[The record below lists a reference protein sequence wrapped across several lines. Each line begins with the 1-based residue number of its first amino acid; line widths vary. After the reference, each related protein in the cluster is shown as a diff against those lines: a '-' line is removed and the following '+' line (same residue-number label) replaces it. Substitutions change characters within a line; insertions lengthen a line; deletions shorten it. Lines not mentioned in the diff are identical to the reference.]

1 MGLEDASS
9 HRQCIFLLIEGGGGG
24 YRAPHWTNKEIHNV
38 EWAHEGNLWNISGFS
53 IVLQEI

>member
-24 YRAPHWTNKEIHNV
+24 YRAPRWTNKEIHNV
-38 EWAHEGNLWNISGFS
+38 EWAHKGNLWN
-53 IVLQEI
+53 V